1 MVSSLPEKQRPPP
14 DTRPG
19 GDLGRAEPEWSAL
32 FLVLELVEVVQLLVL
47 QLLVFEVLV
56 VVQVLVLVVLVVE
69 GEPVVVEVLILI
81 VEPSAHFQGLQR
93 RLPGQ
98 HCILRQSER
107 VGTRRPTTR
116 PPPGRP
122 GRLSCDHWP
131 RAPAC
136 EGGCSW

>member
-1 MVSSLPEKQRPPP
+1 MVSSLPEKQRSPP

-56 VVQVLVLVVLVVE
+56 LVVIVVE
-69 GEPVVVEVLILI
+69 SEPVVVEVLILI
-81 VEPSAHFQGLQR
+81 VEATAHFQGLQR

-107 VGTRRPTTR
+107 VGTRSPTTR
-116 PPPGRP
+116 PPPGR
-122 GRLSCDHWP
+122 
-131 RAPAC
+131 
-136 EGGCSW
+136 